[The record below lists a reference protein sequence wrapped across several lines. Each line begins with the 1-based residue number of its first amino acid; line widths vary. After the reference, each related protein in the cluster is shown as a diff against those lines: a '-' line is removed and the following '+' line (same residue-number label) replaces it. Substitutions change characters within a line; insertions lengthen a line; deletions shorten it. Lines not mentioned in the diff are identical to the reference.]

1 MRKKQVDMLLLFL
14 LFATLLVAFIPK
26 PVSAAQIHGEV
37 YDLSLDR
44 ISNVVVEVN
53 TTPNQRVISRDGSYS
68 FSLPIGSYRIT
79 AVQYQDNRS
88 FAKAEEN
95 VTAVDEG
102 DYVIDL
108 FLYPDLG
115 EEQSILN
122 STGIITIPDGS
133 NNSVVLILFI
143 IAALVGVAV
152 GLQIFF
158 ARFAKR
164 QENKGAASEERK
176 EAGKTAS
183 SANGKGG
190 MAEDAG
196 AVPAADHAKAVSAE
210 EQKDKKEKP
219 EAELDD
225 DLKKVLD
232 ILKAE
237 GGRTTQK
244 EIRKHI
250 PLSEA
255 KVSLIITEME
265 VKGMVEKIKKGRG
278 NIIILKRRG

>member
-1 MRKKQVDMLLLFL
+1 MRKKTWGALLLFL
-14 LFATLLVAFIPK
+14 LFVSLLIAIAPM
-26 PVSAAQIHGEV
+26 PVSAAKIHGDV

-53 TTPNQRVISRDGSYS
+53 TTPNQRVISKNGSYS
-68 FSLPIGSYRIT
+68 FNLPIGSYRIT
-79 AVQYQDNRS
+79 AVQYQNNKS

-108 FLYPDLG
+108 FLYPNLE

-122 STGIITIPDGS
+122 STSIITVPNDE
-133 NNSVVLILFI
+133 NMSVVTIIFI
-143 IAALVGVAV
+143 VAALAGLAV
-152 GLQIFF
+152 GFQIVFNGF
-158 ARFAKR
+158 TKKNK
-164 QENKGAASEERK
+164 QEKGNGD
-176 EAGKTAS
+176 AGK
-183 SANGKGG
+183 K
-190 MAEDAG
+190 EDAKAAPLG
-196 AVPAADHAKAVSAE
+196 HARDEIAEKASDVSAATHPKAVPAE
-210 EQKDKKEKP
+210 EQKDKKEKV
-219 EAELDD
+219 EELDD

-278 NIIILKRRG
+278 NIIILKKRG

>member
-1 MRKKQVDMLLLFL
+1 MRKKQAGALLLFL
-14 LFATLLVAFIPK
+14 LSVSLLIAVAPMQ
-26 PVSAAQIHGEV
+26 VSAAKIHGDV

-53 TTPNQRVISRDGSYS
+53 TTPNQRVISKDGSYS
-68 FSLPIGSYRIT
+68 FSLPIGSYRIS
-79 AVQYQDNRS
+79 AVQYLNNKS

-95 VTAVDEG
+95 VTAVDDG

-108 FLYPDLG
+108 FLYPNLE

-122 STGIITIPDGS
+122 STGIITVPNDG
-133 NNSVVLILFI
+133 NKSVITIIFI
-143 IAALVGVAV
+143 IAALAGLAV
-152 GLQIFF
+152 GFQIVFNGF
-158 ARFAKR
+158 TKKDK
-164 QENKGAASEERK
+164 QGKGTGD
-176 EAGKTAS
+176 AGK
-183 SANGKGG
+183 K
-190 MAEDAG
+190 EDMKA
-196 AVPAADHAKAVSAE
+196 ALPAHAKDDLAEKASDASAATHSKAAPAE
-210 EQKDKKEKP
+210 EQKDNKEKV
-219 EAELDD
+219 EELDD

-278 NIIILKRRG
+278 NIIILKRR

>member
-1 MRKKQVDMLLLFL
+1 
-14 LFATLLVAFIPK
+14 
-26 PVSAAQIHGEV
+26 
-37 YDLSLDR
+37 
-44 ISNVVVEVN
+44 VN
-53 TTPNQRVISRDGSYS
+53 TTPNQRVISRNGSYS
-68 FSLPIGSYRIT
+68 FSLPVGSYRIT
-79 AVQYQDNRS
+79 AVQYQNNLSSAR
-88 FAKAEEN
+88 AEEN

-108 FLYPDLG
+108 FLYPNLE

-122 STGIITIPDGS
+122 NTGIITVPVGKE
-133 NNSVVLILFI
+133 NSIMFI
-143 IAALVGVAV
+143 IFSIAALAGVAI

-158 ARFAKR
+158 SRFVKREMEKKDAKDA
-164 QENKGAASEERK
+164 EKEGAAEAAPAHSKEEKPEEASAANHAKAASEE
-176 EAGKTAS
+176 G
-183 SANGKGG
+183 
-190 MAEDAG
+190 
-196 AVPAADHAKAVSAE
+196 
-210 EQKDKKEKP
+210 QKDKKEKAD
-219 EAELDD
+219 AELDD
-225 DLKKVLD
+225 DLRKVIE

-237 GGRTTQK
+237 GGRATQK